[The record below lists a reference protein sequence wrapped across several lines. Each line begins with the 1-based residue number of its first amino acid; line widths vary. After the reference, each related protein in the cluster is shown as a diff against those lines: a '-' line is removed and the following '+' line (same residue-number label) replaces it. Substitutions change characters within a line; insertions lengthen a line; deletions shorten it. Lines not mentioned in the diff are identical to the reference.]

1 MAFHRMVK
9 RFNNGIQEEEKMRR
23 MRTLAYATA
32 LCMATAGS
40 AMAEKPFEGVELK
53 MLGIGDTSVTR
64 LAPIVGEFEALT
76 GAKVQ
81 IDMFPY
87 PGLVDKIII
96 ESSSDSPS
104 YQLLWVDS
112 PWVGMLGEAGALVD
126 LTDLA
131 KRDAAEIKLDDII
144 PIQLQENTWQGQ
156 LLAFPASGMTW
167 LNQYRADLFEN
178 AEEQA
183 AFKAKYGYD
192 LAAPTTWDQYRDIA
206 EFFTRKK
213 GENAGGKPLEN
224 DLYGVS
230 QSYSRVQ
237 GAITHDYFP
246 FMRSFGGDYWDP
258 ATGLCAMTGEPHVK
272 AAEYMKS
279 LIPFNPPDYL
289 GLMWDIQ
296 SGYMERGEAAQAA
309 YWSVRSVRLTNP
321 AEARLAEIGKA
332 GFAANPTDGGKAEPT
347 YTGALS
353 FAINAKVSDK
363 EKEAAWAFIK
373 WSTSEDLM
381 RRFATEGNGV
391 SQFRKAILSD
401 PDLQQKYPYY
411 KVLLDSQVNAKRRIF
426 HPFYQDVEETFGVEL
441 NKFMAGETATAQEAL
456 DTACNAVNS
465 RLKMFPL
472 ETRLRWID
480 DVPAKVLAD

>member
-1 MAFHRMVK
+1 MKHFR
-9 RFNNGIQEEEKMRR
+9 G
-23 MRTLAYATA
+23 LACASA
-32 LCMATAGS
+32 LAILAAGS
-40 AMAEKPFEGVELK
+40 AMADKPFEGVELK

-64 LAPIVGEFEALT
+64 LAPIVGEFEELT

-87 PGLVDKIII
+87 PGLIDKIII
-96 ESSSDSPS
+96 EASSDTPS

-144 PIQLQENTWQGQ
+144 PIQLQENTWQGR

-167 LNQYRADLFEN
+167 LNQYRADLLEH
-178 AEEQA
+178 ADEQA
-183 AFKAKYGYD
+183 AFKARYGYD
-192 LAAPTTWDQYRDIA
+192 LAPPTTWDQYRDIA

-213 GENAGGKPLEN
+213 GDMAGGKPLEF
-224 DLYGVS
+224 DLYGAS

-258 ATGLCAMTGEPHVK
+258 ATGLCAMTGEPHIK

-321 AEARLAEIGKA
+321 AEAKLAEIGKA
-332 GFAANPTDGGKAEPT
+332 GFAANPTDGGAPQPT

-353 FAINAKVSDK
+353 FAINSKSSDV

-373 WSTSEDLM
+373 WSTSEEIM
-381 RRFATEGNGV
+381 RRFAEEGNGV
-391 SQFRKAILSD
+391 SQFRKSILSD
-401 PDLQQKYPYY
+401 PALQERYPYY
-411 KVLLDSQVNAKRRIF
+411 KVLLDSQVDARRRIF
-426 HPFYQDVEETFGVEL
+426 HPFYQDVEENFGVEL
-441 NKFMAGETATAQEAL
+441 SKYMAGETETAEEAL
-456 DTACNAVNS
+456 TTACNAVNS
-465 RLKMFPL
+465 RLKMFDE
-472 ETRLRWID
+472 ETRLRWIA
-480 DVPAKVLAD
+480 DVPAAIHAN